1 VDVDFALLKV
11 TPPPPSSSV
20 AVPFFVPPIT
30 SDPEE
35 VEGRGPITLLLHNNK
50 ITLLL
55 IPKLLQFSKLKF

>member
-1 VDVDFALLKV
+1 VEVDFALLKF
-11 TPPPPSSSV
+11 TPPSSSV

-35 VEGRGPITLLLHNNK
+35 EVEGRGPITLLQNNK

-55 IPKLLQFSKLKF
+55 IPKLVIFSES